1 MFSYLRILGLVFS
14 IISSAVFA
22 AQQAVLPKRIQA
34 NYVVTKDGQAF
45 ANIHEQYVV
54 TGNTY
59 TVESTTK
66 GTGVYALLGVR
77 KLTST
82 GTVAKQGLKPAHF
95 ELHQGNFDKKALYAD
110 FDWPK
115 NTLRMRV
122 KGVNREAVLS
132 ADTQDLA
139 SYPYQFM
146 FLPRPLIN
154 NLTVKLTTGKKL
166 KVYQYKINETQALLS
181 VADTQ
186 YKTVHLILSDHV
198 KDQIGARELWLAPE
212 QNYLLVRFLMVDDD
226 GAKLEQTLTELHVD

>member
-1 MFSYLRILGLVFS
+1 MFSYFKILSMAFFF
-14 IISSAVFA
+14 ISSSVFA
-22 AQQAVLPKRIQA
+22 AQQEALPKRIQA

-45 ANIHEQYVV
+45 ANISEQYVV

-59 TVESTTK
+59 TIESSTK
-66 GTGVYALLGVR
+66 GIGVYALLGVR

-82 GTVAKQGLKPAHF
+82 GIVTKQGLKPAHF
-95 ELHQGNFDKKALYAD
+95 ELHQGNSKKALFAD

-115 NTLRMRV
+115 NTLRMLV
-122 KGVNREAVLS
+122 KGVNQDVALS
-132 ADTQDLA
+132 KGTQDLA

-146 FLPRPLIN
+146 FLPRPLVN
-154 NLTVKLTTGKKL
+154 SVTVKLTTGKKL
-166 KVYQYKINETQALLS
+166 KTYQYQIDETQALLS

-186 YKTVHLILSDHV
+186 YKTVHLVLSGQV